1 MTRQEIERLLPDVFQ
16 RTCTPGTPLY
26 ALLET
31 MSALHEPPEQVLQQL
46 DMICDPM
53 RTPDAFVPFLARWV
67 DLERIF
73 DPTLVTG
80 AREPEVPIS
89 TGLGRLRELT
99 VAAGTLTQW
108 RGTRRGLLLFLT
120 TATGLDG
127 FEVNEKVIGE
137 DGHVLPFHIEVV
149 APAAAEPHRTLL
161 ERIVKQEK
169 PAYVTCC
176 LRFGNAEHHGRS

>member
-16 RTCTPGTPLY
+16 RTCEPGTPLY

-31 MSALHEPPEQVLQQL
+31 MAALHEPDEEVLQEI
-46 DMICDPM
+46 DMICDPI
-53 RTPDAFVPFLARWV
+53 RTPDPFVPMLARWV

-73 DPTLVTG
+73 DPTLVG
-80 AREPEVPIS
+80 AAEEPEVPIS
-89 TGLGRLRELT
+89 TGLGRLRELI

-108 RGTRRGLLLFLT
+108 RGTRTGLLLFLR
-120 TATGLDG
+120 TATGLDA
-127 FEVNEKVIGE
+127 FEIEETVAGD
-137 DGHVLPFHIEVV
+137 DGRVRPFHIEII

-169 PAYVTCC
+169 PAYVTYE
-176 LRFGNAEHHGRS
+176 LRFR

>member
-1 MTRQEIERLLPDVFQ
+1 MTRQEIERLLPEVFQ
-16 RTCTPGTPLY
+16 RTCTPGTLLY

-31 MSALHEPPEQVLQQL
+31 MAALHEPAERVLQQI
-46 DMICDPM
+46 DMICDPV
-53 RTPDAFVPFLARWV
+53 RTPDAFVPMLARWV

-73 DPTLVTG
+73 DPTLVTT
-80 AREPEVPIS
+80 AAEPEVPIS

-99 VAAGTLTQW
+99 VVAGTLAQW

-127 FEVNEKVIGE
+127 FEIEEKVIGK
-137 DGHVLPFHIEVV
+137 DGRVLPFHIEIA
-149 APAAAEPHRTLL
+149 APAAAQPHRALL

-169 PAYVTCC
+169 PAYVTCE
-176 LRFGNAEHHGRS
+176 LRFRKPEPHG